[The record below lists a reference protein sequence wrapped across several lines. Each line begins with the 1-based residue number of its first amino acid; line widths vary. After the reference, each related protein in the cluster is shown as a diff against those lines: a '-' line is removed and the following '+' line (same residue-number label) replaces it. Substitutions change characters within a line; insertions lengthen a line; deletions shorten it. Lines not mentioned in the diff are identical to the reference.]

1 MSSAF
6 IREGEYQPLGDVA
19 PNPDAL
25 RFYLRKENGGIP
37 VRELKT
43 YHSEKHQRQ
52 VYEMSDGLTY
62 ALNDENR
69 WYVIWEL

>member
-6 IREGEYQPLGDVA
+6 VREGEYQPLGDVD

-25 RFYLRKENGGIP
+25 RLYLRRDNGGIP

-43 YHSEKHQRQ
+43 YYSKKHKRQ
-52 VYEMSDGLTY
+52 LYEMSDGLTY
-62 ALNDENR
+62 ALSDENR
-69 WYVIWEL
+69 WYVVWEI

>member
-25 RFYLRKENGGIP
+25 RFYLRKENGGVH
-37 VRELKT
+37 VREVKT
-43 YHSEKHQRQ
+43 YFSDKHQRDL
-52 VYEMSDGLTY
+52 YEMSDGLTY

-69 WYVIWEL
+69 WYVVWEI

>member
-19 PNPDAL
+19 PNTDAL
-25 RFYLRKENGGIP
+25 RFYLRRENGGVP
-37 VRELKT
+37 VRELKA
-43 YHSEKHQRQ
+43 YHSDKHQRE

-62 ALNDENR
+62 ALNDEKR
-69 WYVIWEL
+69 WYVVWEE

>member
-37 VRELKT
+37 VREIKS
-43 YHSEKHQRQ
+43 YYSAKHQREI
-52 VYEMSDGLTY
+52 YEMSDGLTY

-69 WYVIWEL
+69 WYVIWEI